1 MIHRAI
7 LGSVER
13 MFAILT
19 EHFAAKWPFWLNP
32 RQVQNFVPDI
42 ASEDVGSQLDT
53 VACLKGPQPAMC
65 HTPCKAQLWCQH
77 QPVAFGHVPSVTGL
91 KCVWWPHV
99 FQQPQPSDLL
109 SLHQAAVG
117 CGGDT
122 WAWSS

>member
-32 RQVQNFVPDI
+32 RQVQNLSPGI

-53 VACLKGPQPAMC
+53 VACLP
-65 HTPCKAQLWCQH
+65 
-77 QPVAFGHVPSVTGL
+77 
-91 KCVWWPHV
+91 
-99 FQQPQPSDLL
+99 
-109 SLHQAAVG
+109 
-117 CGGDT
+117 
-122 WAWSS
+122 